1 MLDRDPGPAGG
12 PARGA
17 EAPRSVLQEAGRAG
31 TTTSV
36 REELER
42 LAVGLET
49 ATFTLVGRG
58 YEPLEVQA
66 LVRATT
72 ESLRRL
78 RLPVSSDPE
87 AEVAPRSP
95 RLLRVEAEAEALIEA
110 ARGEALDLLRQARV
124 EADGLIEKATRD
136 AASLL
141 ADAQAESRAAVL
153 QGIREAS
160 ALLARAQPGSGE
172 GRTVEVGAFDG
183 GAPASS

>member
-12 PARGA
+12 PARRADSPTSG
-17 EAPRSVLQEAGRAG
+17 LQQAGRAE
-31 TTTSV
+31 TATSV
-36 REELER
+36 MEELER
-42 LAVGLET
+42 LAAGLET

-58 YEPLEVQA
+58 YEPLEVQT
-66 LVRATT
+66 LLRTT
-72 ESLRRL
+72 IDSLRRL

-95 RLLRVEAEAEALIEA
+95 RLLRVEAEAEALIDA
-110 ARGEALDLLRQARV
+110 ARAEAQDLLRQARL
-124 EADGLIEKATRD
+124 EADGLTEVATRE

-160 ALLARAQPGSGE
+160 ALLARAQEGVGQ
-172 GRTVEVGAFDG
+172 GRTVEG
-183 GAPASS
+183 GATNGGTASV